1 MTRPWQVGG
10 RNDIPY
16 AERIRLDVDY
26 VLHRSVSSGDLRILG
41 ETVRY
46 LLKGQP
52 GVACCGRRLE
62 PRIGVARGNGRNAN
76 NPLGERRR
84 GWAPGE
90 RPDAG

>member
-1 MTRPWQVGG
+1 MSLVGPRPVVPRGAVALRRSGPDRPGKRPGMTGPWQVGG

-26 VLHRSVSSGDLRILG
+26 VLHRSVSGDLRILG

-52 GVACCGRRLE
+52 GVA
-62 PRIGVARGNGRNAN
+62 
-76 NPLGERRR
+76 
-84 GWAPGE
+84 
-90 RPDAG
+90 